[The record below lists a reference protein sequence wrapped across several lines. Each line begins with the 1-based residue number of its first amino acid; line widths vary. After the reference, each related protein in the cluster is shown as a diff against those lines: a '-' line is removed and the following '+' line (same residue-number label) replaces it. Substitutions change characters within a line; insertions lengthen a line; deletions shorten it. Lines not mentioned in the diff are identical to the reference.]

1 MLLLQGNA
9 ALSPFRTAKLV
20 AECPVPPRALTATH
34 LYVAWFA
41 SDLVPED
48 AERARLRDLLQGG
61 DWLAP
66 SPLPPGGFVVTPRI
80 GTLSP
85 WASKARDIC
94 INCGLAGL
102 ERIERVTLWQAE
114 GVAAA
119 DLPDLAARVHDRMT
133 ETVLWSLD
141 DLARLHHPAS
151 PAPLGHVALGADGSA
166 ALAAAN
172 VRLGLALATDEID
185 YLLARYAELGRDP
198 TDIELMMFA
207 QANSEHCRHKIF
219 NASWTVD
226 GIAQDK
232 SLFVM
237 IRNTFERHPNGV
249 LSAYR
254 DNAAVTTGYPARR
267 FVLDPA
273 SRIWGRSEEPAHIL
287 MKVETHNHPT
297 GISPFPGAAT
307 GAGGEI
313 RDEGATGRGAK
324 PKAGLTG
331 FHVSHLRLPGAPA
344 PWEKPRPLNP
354 RLESALSIM
363 TAGPLGAAA
372 FNNEFGRPAL
382 AGYFRSFEHL
392 GDDTTVRGYDKPVM
406 LAGGLGNIRAGHVE
420 KNRIEPGALV
430 IVLGGPAMLIGLGGG
445 AASSVDSGAMQAELD
460 FASVQRDNAEMQ
472 RRCQQVIDACWAAGD
487 SNPVVMI
494 HDVGAGGLSNA
505 IPELLHD
512 SGRGGIIDLR
522 AVPSAEPGLSPLE
535 IWCNEAQERY
545 VLAVE
550 PADLPRFEALCARE
564 RCPYAVVGTATAEE
578 RLRVTDALLGAD
590 PIDLPM
596 DVLFG
601 KPPRMEREA
610 MHLDQ
615 ALPALDPAGI
625 DLAEAFDRVLRFPG
639 VGDKRFLITIGD
651 RTVGGLSVRDQMVGP
666 WQVPVADCAVTAA
679 GFDDLTG
686 EAMAVGERTPV
697 ALVDGPASARLAIA
711 EAVTNLAAA
720 RIKSIEDIVLSAN
733 WMSPAGHP
741 GEDARLY
748 DMVRTVGLEF
758 CPALGINVPVGKDSM
773 SMQSSWQVDDARWS
787 TVSPVSL
794 VISAFAPVMN
804 VRQSLTPQLVRDA
817 DSELLL
823 IDLGGGRQ
831 RLGGSILAQCWHA
844 PGGASA
850 DCDDPALL
858 AGFFRA
864 VQALN
869 EAGYLLAYHDRSD
882 GGLAVTLAEMAFAGR
897 CGLTVDIATLG
908 SDAIAALFCE
918 EPGAVIQVRGGDV
931 EAVLSFLRDT
941 TDLGPHVHRL
951 GRPLAAREFRVERGG
966 TALFYAPLG
975 DLLAAWSATTHAM
988 QRLRDNPTCADEELA
1003 SLLDLDDPG
1012 LAIHVPDSAR
1022 DLHRAPAIVGGA
1034 RPRVAV
1040 LREQG
1045 VNGQVEMAAAF
1056 DLAGFEAVDVHMT
1069 DILGGGANLADVTG
1083 LAVCGGFSYGDVLG
1097 AGRGWAGTIRHNPR
1111 ARDVF
1116 AAFFARPTTFTLGVC
1131 NGCQMMAELKDIV
1144 PGAAHWPRFE
1154 RNLSEQFEARY
1165 ALVEVLPS
1173 PSVLLG
1179 PMAGMR
1185 MPVAV
1190 AHGEGRASWDGTAD
1204 GARACLRFVDN
1215 DGHAATRYP
1224 ANPNGSPRG
1233 ITGLTSD
1240 DGRVTIMMPHPER
1253 VFLARQLSWCPPT
1266 WTDAESP
1273 WQALFNNARRW
1284 VAQG

>member
-20 AECPVPPRALTATH
+20 AESPVPPSALTATH

-41 SDLVPED
+41 AAAAPGD
-48 AERARLRDLLQGG
+48 AERARLRDLLGGG
-61 DWLAP
+61 DWLEAG
-66 SPLPPGGFVVTPRI
+66 PLPAGAFVVTPRV

-94 INCGLAGL
+94 INCGLTDL
-102 ERIERVTLWQAE
+102 ERVERVTLWQVA
-114 GVAAA
+114 GVDADALAA
-119 DLPDLAARVHDRMT
+119 LAARVHDRMT
-133 ETVLWSLD
+133 ETVLWALE
-141 DLARLHHPAS
+141 DLARLHHPTA
-151 PAPLGHVALGADGSA
+151 PAPLGHVVLGDDGGA
-166 ALAAAN
+166 ALTAAN
-172 VRLGLALATDEID
+172 ARLGLALAADEID

-198 TDIELMMFA
+198 TDVELMMFA

-219 NASWTVD
+219 NASWTID
-226 GIAQDK
+226 GVAQDK
-232 SLFVM
+232 SLFAM
-237 IRNTFERHPNGV
+237 IRNTFETHPNGV

-254 DNAAVTTGYPARR
+254 DNAAVTSGYPARR

-273 SRIWGRSEEPAHIL
+273 SGVWGRSEEPAHIL

-331 FHVSHLRLPGAPA
+331 FHVSHLRLPGTPA

-363 TAGPLGAAA
+363 TAGPIGAAA

-382 AGYFRSFEHL
+382 AGYFRSFEQV

-472 RRCQQVIDACWAAGD
+472 RRCQQVIDACWAAGAA
-487 SNPVVMI
+487 NPIVMI

-512 SGRGGIIDLR
+512 SGRGGVINLR
-522 AVPSAEPGLSPLE
+522 KVPSAEPGLSPLE

-545 VLAVE
+545 VLAIA

-564 RCPYAVVGTATAEE
+564 RCPFAVVGTATAEE
-578 RLRVTDALLGAD
+578 RLQVTDAVLGAD
-590 PIDLPM
+590 AIDLPM

-601 KPPRMEREA
+601 KPPRMAREA
-610 MHLDQ
+610 THQDC
-615 ALPALDPAGI
+615 ALPALDTTRI

-697 ALVDGPASARLAIA
+697 ALLDGPASARLAIA
-711 EAVTNLAAA
+711 ETVTNLAAA
-720 RIKSIEDIVLSAN
+720 RIQSLADIVLSAN

-748 DMVRTVGLEF
+748 DMVRTVGMEF

-773 SMQSSWQVDDARWS
+773 SMQSSWQAGDARWS

-794 VISAFAPVMN
+794 VISGFAPVTN
-804 VRQSLTPQLVRDA
+804 VRQSLTPELARDF

-823 IDLGGGRQ
+823 IDLGCGRQ
-831 RLGGSILAQCWHA
+831 RLGGSILGQCWHA
-844 PGGASA
+844 PGGAPP
-850 DCDDPALL
+850 DCDEPGLL
-858 AGFFRA
+858 AEFFRA

-869 EAGYLLAYHDRSD
+869 EAGHLLAYHDRSD

-897 CGLTVDIATLG
+897 CGLDVDIAMPGANALAT
-908 SDAIAALFCE
+908 LFCE
-918 EPGAVIQVRGGDV
+918 EPGAVIQVRGEDV
-931 EAVLSFLRDT
+931 EAVLRFLDET
-941 TDLGPHVHRL
+941 TALGPHVHRL
-951 GRPLAAREFRVERGG
+951 GRPVAAPAFSVTQAGQPLFR
-966 TALFYAPLG
+966 APLA
-975 DLLAAWSATTHAM
+975 DLLAAWSATSHAM
-988 QRLRDNPTCADEELA
+988 QRLRDNPQCADEELA
-1003 SLLDLDDPG
+1003 GILDLDDPG
-1012 LAIHVPDSAR
+1012 LAIHLPDAAR
-1022 DLHRAPAIVGGA
+1022 DLHRAPAVATGV

-1056 DLAGFEAVDVHMT
+1056 DLAGFETVDVHMT
-1069 DILGGGANLADVTG
+1069 DILGGRVDLGDITG

-1097 AGRGWAGTIRHNPR
+1097 AGRGWAGTIRHNAR

-1131 NGCQMMAELKDIV
+1131 NGCQMLAELQDLV
-1144 PGAAHWPRFE
+1144 PGAAGWPRFE

-1190 AHGEGRASWDGTAD
+1190 AHGEGRAAWDGAPDATQ
-1204 GARACLRFVDN
+1204 ACLRYVDN
-1215 DGHAATRYP
+1215 HGRATTRYP
-1224 ANPNGSPRG
+1224 ANPNGSPDG
-1233 ITGLTSD
+1233 ITGLTSA

-1266 WTDAESP
+1266 WRDAESP

-1284 VAQG
+1284 VA